1 MYFRNA
7 IQSLFWGVIVAGM
20 SLIFQLLI
28 LSFLIPINTTDLNNA
43 LLMNSVYFLIIYALT
58 EEFFKYFIVSKKI
71 VHLSYG
77 KGFIINSWLAGIG
90 FSLMEL
96 FVIYQKNLHEAM
108 TFTNLDILK
117 TSLLHIFTFGI
128 LGYFLS
134 TRDKKGINLKVLSFN
149 FIIHFIYNY
158 SVIYLDNFSY
168 YITSFLIILLFIINL
183 FYLFTV
189 NKKLASD

>member
-1 MYFRNA
+1 MYFRNL
-7 IQSLFWGVIVAGM
+7 IQSLFWGVITAGI

-28 LSFLIPINTTDLNNA
+28 LSFLIPTNNLENS

-71 VHLSYG
+71 VYLSYG
-77 KGFIINSWLAGIG
+77 KGFIINSWLAGVG
-90 FSLMEL
+90 FSLVEL
-96 FVIYQKNLHEAM
+96 FAIYQKNLHEVM
-108 TFTNLDILK
+108 SFNGLDIVK

-149 FIIHFIYNY
+149 SIIHLIYNY
-158 SVIYLDNFSY
+158 SIIYLDNFSY
-168 YITSFLIILLFIINL
+168 QITSFLIIVLLTINL
-183 FYLFTV
+183 FLLFTV